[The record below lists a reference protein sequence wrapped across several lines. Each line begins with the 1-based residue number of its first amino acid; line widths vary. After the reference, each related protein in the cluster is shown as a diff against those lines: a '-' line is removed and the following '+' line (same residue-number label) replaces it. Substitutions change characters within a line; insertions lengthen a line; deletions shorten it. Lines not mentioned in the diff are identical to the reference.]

1 MGAERKNPTIA
12 DLASQ
17 TRQRWLDPNVEETIH
32 STQTRPRSTWWFSR
46 AVWLGFPIGFRLV
59 SVLTV
64 EWLSEALSWWA
75 RAAAAQ
81 GFPLLDSH
89 RIDRRR
95 CPESAIQAAA
105 SRAYSST
112 HASYIESHTFLYC
125 TMFMLFNMQAVLFR
139 WRSYRHNCHS
149 DMFKFNSSCAQQA
162 RHDMIRLLRVFTRLL
177 WTSSMFH
184 G

>member
-112 HASYIESHTFLYC
+112 HASYIESHFCIVQCLCCSTCKL
-125 TMFMLFNMQAVLFR
+125 
-139 WRSYRHNCHS
+139 SYS
-149 DMFKFNSSCAQQA
+149 DDDPIATTAIPTCSSSIHRVPSRQ
-162 RHDMIRLLRVFTRLL
+162 DMT
-177 WTSSMFH
+177 W
-184 G
+184 